1 MIYQIKIEEHIDHQ
15 WTEFFEGLEIISNE
29 NCDTLITGEVVDQA
43 ALHGFLKRVRDLGL
57 TLVSVNR
64 VESDLSQGVD
74 SGE

>member
-15 WTEFFEGLEIISNE
+15 WTVFFEGLEITSNE